1 MIIIFNIIMV
11 GVKFKKKKGLSPV
24 IAIVLLI
31 VIVIGAVA
39 LFYSWYS
46 VTQKQAQAGAG
57 AQVAAVT
64 GSAQK
69 TVEIVEIRTSPAS
82 EGHVNINLTARVTG
96 AQSIRMILRNTNDD
110 VDPTNCAPTNQRVW
124 EDTGT
129 PIPPLGT
136 YTFRICGIAGQLNR
150 LQFEDAAAGNLTF
163 FVYDYVP

>member
-1 MIIIFNIIMV
+1 MP
-11 GVKFKKKKGLSPV
+11 KGLSPV

-57 AQVAAVT
+57 AQVAAIT

-69 TVEIVEIRTSPAS
+69 TIEIINIKTEPANN
-82 EGHVNINLTARVTG
+82 GHVNINITARVTG
-96 AQSIRMILRNTNDD
+96 AQSVRVGVLNTNPN
-110 VDPTNCAPTNQRVW
+110 VYPGNCTAPNDNVW
-124 EDTGT
+124 NETVR
-129 PIPPLGT
+129 PLRPLEV
-136 YTFRICGIAGQLNR
+136 YTFTICGVAGQLNR
-150 LQFEDAAAGNLTF
+150 LEFKDVAADNVTF